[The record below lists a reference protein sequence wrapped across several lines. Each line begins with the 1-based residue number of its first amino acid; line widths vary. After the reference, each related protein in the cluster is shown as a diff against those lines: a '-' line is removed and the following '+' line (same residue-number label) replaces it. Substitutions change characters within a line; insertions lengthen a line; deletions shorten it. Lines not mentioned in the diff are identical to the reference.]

1 MQLSLIPD
9 LVPQKQSEN
18 KLPKTR
24 QLMLSLYAPKIDH
37 KPEIVCPSKPQD
49 YFIICD

>member
-9 LVPQKQSEN
+9 LVAEKPVAT

-24 QLMLSLYAPKIDH
+24 QLMLSLYAPKIEPKTT
-37 KPEIVCPSKPQD
+37 KPMLPKPQD
-49 YFIICD
+49 LFLSVD